1 MKGITKKRESR
12 DSLCFPCFVCVE
24 DAPFVLTSRAFQV
37 KAFWY
42 PYPTDL
48 PCGHFLLALLKGKHP
63 RARLPVR
70 QLLQSPFDVDHTE
83 VQTCTSG
90 KKSMNTSSVIGMYG
104 WGFCREGTESGKR
117 LCRDQPTA
125 DQPNGWL
132 KSPPVVVFVTVT
144 VNAVMYAGH
153 GSNHSSSQCTS
164 HCNPLPLTTALLCP
178 NFGCNYMSNL
188 QICTCHC
195 LCHYLPKTYAVIT
208 CPIC

>member
-1 MKGITKKRESR
+1 MPLLYSQVVHSKSKPFGIHTQPTYLVVIS
-12 DSLCFPCFVCVE
+12 SLLFWKANIPGRVCQYGS
-24 DAPFVLTSRAFQV
+24 FSN
-37 KAFWY
+37 
-42 PYPTDL
+42 
-48 PCGHFLLALLKGKHP
+48 LLLMWIIQRSKNA
-63 RARLPVR
+63 
-70 QLLQSPFDVDHTE
+70 
-83 VQTCTSG
+83 